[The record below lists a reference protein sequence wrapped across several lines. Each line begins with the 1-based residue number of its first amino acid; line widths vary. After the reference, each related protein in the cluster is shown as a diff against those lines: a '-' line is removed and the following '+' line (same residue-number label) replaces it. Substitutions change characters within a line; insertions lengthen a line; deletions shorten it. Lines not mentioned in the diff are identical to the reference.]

1 MITNEPSSLS
11 NHPAMEPEVLPEH
24 HYPERSAE
32 PLPPNPW
39 VDAVKAFAAWLSSV
53 VLLVVVP
60 LILLVPYFVYLAM
73 KGAATGESLL
83 QNKTFIFLS
92 IIGVIPAHA
101 LTLLVVWIFVT
112 NWGRV
117 SFWQTLGFSWPSS
130 VTPWK
135 GIASC
140 FGVAALLLG
149 LGVLVTSLLGGSKT
163 DLDRLIES
171 SFQARI
177 ATAILAVLSA
187 PLVEEVVY
195 RGMLYPAFQRL
206 LGMGWAIAI
215 VSLLFAGV
223 HVLQYRNNLGVIAV
237 ITILSITLTVI
248 RALTNKLLPSFVIHL
263 IFNGLQSLYLILQPF
278 IEKPDKIDPAPAP
291 ALIQLCQAARHLF

>member
-1 MITNEPSSLS
+1 MITNDPSSLPH
-11 NHPAMEPEVLPEH
+11 HPATEPEVLAEH
-24 HYPERSAE
+24 HYPERAAA
-32 PLPPNPW
+32 PIPPNPW
-39 VDAVKAFAAWLSSV
+39 VDVLKAFVTWVGSV
-53 VLLVVVP
+53 VLLLVVP

-73 KGAATGESLL
+73 KGAATAESLL
-83 QNKTFIFLS
+83 QNKTFILLS
-92 IIGVIPAHA
+92 IVGVIPAHA
-101 LTLLVVWIFVT
+101 LTLLVAWILVT

-117 SFWQTLGFSWPSS
+117 SFWQTLGFSWPGS

-135 GIASC
+135 GIASS

-149 LGVLVTSLLGGSKT
+149 LGVLVTSLLGGAKT

-177 ATAILAVLSA
+177 ATVFLAVLTA

-223 HVLQYRNNLGVIAV
+223 HVWQYRTNLGVIVV
-237 ITILSITLTVI
+237 ITILSITLTII

-278 IEKPDKIDPAPAP
+278 LEKPKTLDPAP
-291 ALIQLCQAARHLF
+291 ALIQLWRTSRHLF